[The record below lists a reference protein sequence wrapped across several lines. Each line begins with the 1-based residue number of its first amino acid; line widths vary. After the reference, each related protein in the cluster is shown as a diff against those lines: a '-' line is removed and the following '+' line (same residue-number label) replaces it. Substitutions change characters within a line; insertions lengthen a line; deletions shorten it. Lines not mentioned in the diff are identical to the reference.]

1 MKVYDIA
8 VHRFQA
14 THHSGGF
21 PDAAQWDEE
30 QGLEDPQP
38 GFRAYPQGLA
48 FLMAFAD
55 QQGEGR
61 WRSWQL

>member
-14 THHSGGF
+14 TCHSGGF
-21 PDAAQWDEE
+21 PDAARWDEE

-38 GFRAYPQGLA
+38 GFRACPQGLA
-48 FLMAFAD
+48 F
-55 QQGEGR
+55 
-61 WRSWQL
+61 